1 MIVLALKL
9 VVTPLLIGGASLA
22 SRRWGPVVAGWLVAL
37 PLTSGPVAFF
47 LALDHGVDFAAGAV
61 VGSLGGLAAIVA
73 YSLAYA
79 SVATRAGVAASL
91 AAASVA
97 YILSAVV
104 LESVLASAVPMW
116 VLLAGVV
123 AVIAVGVRLLPEG
136 SNSTGRSGH
145 PPWDLPARMIVGTAL
160 VVGLTTVAPALGPQ
174 ASGLV
179 ATFPVYVSVM
189 ATFGQRHG
197 GAPAAIGLLRGLLLG
212 LFATAGFYAIV
223 NLALRPL
230 GVGPAFGLAIGAAL
244 AVQAVALRAIQSA
257 AASAPDASA

>member
-22 SRRWGPVVAGWLVAL
+22 SRRWGPIVAGWLVAL

-47 LALDHGVDFAAGAV
+47 LALDHGLDFASQAV

-79 SVATRAGVAASL
+79 SVATRAGIAASL
-91 AAASVA
+91 AAATVA
-97 YILSAVV
+97 YVASAVV
-104 LESVLASAVPMW
+104 LGWVLESAVPMW
-116 VLLAGVV
+116 VILAGVIATV
-123 AVIAVGVRLLPEG
+123 ALGVRLLPEG
-136 SNSTGRSGH
+136 SSWTRHSGH

-160 VVGLTTVAPALGPQ
+160 VVGLTAVAPALGPQ

-230 GVGPAFGLAIGAAL
+230 GLGLAFGLAIGAAL
-244 AVQAVALRAIQSA
+244 AIQAVALQAIRSA
-257 AASAPDASA
+257 ATSAPDASA